1 MMVDMLSD
9 SYGYCSQRKFRF
21 VPKTPFLPFQQ
32 MMIGAV
38 PIFLIYS
45 NVGGQG
51 QTKQIDWINR
61 YQLLMDC
68 KKNID

>member
-1 MMVDMLSD
+1 MDIVFKGSLDLF
-9 SYGYCSQRKFRF
+9 QK
-21 VPKTPFLPFQQ
+21 PFPPFPI
-32 MMIGAV
+32 MMIGAM

-45 NVGGQG
+45 NIGEHG

-68 KKNID
+68 KKNIE